1 MKLLMYGV
9 NKETVIK
16 EDVNKY
22 RLYKNKKINQINEIS
37 KFDGVEELIILTN
50 DFRNEYYLYVN
61 ETVFSHGEFLR
72 YLAEQTDKSLQEI
85 ILETYSKFNE
95 DVLRHLFEISSGYLS
110 NPIGSFNILKSV
122 EKAIC
127 FAKKMN
133 TSGDVLLKLFNDAIE
148 LTYNFKLNES
158 IQPLNRSTISN
169 YVYMLRKRMGT
180 LEKKNFLISGNDFEV
195 CYLTK
200 LLMLAKAQ
208 TITIIQRNEEESL
221 RQVNNVIKRLT
232 EAERAK
238 IYAATSKSLY
248 YRLSKIDAAICNT
261 SEIDLFDEDTIENVS
276 MIRQTRKKQYLID
289 TSENP
294 ITNMNEEQL
303 DIHIIN
309 ANTHILFTDEELNV
323 AVAKF
328 DEGIQTHIERFM
340 EQFEELQVEKV
351 KR

>member
-158 IQPLNRSTISN
+158 IQ
-169 YVYMLRKRMGT
+169 
-180 LEKKNFLISGNDFEV
+180 
-195 CYLTK
+195 
-200 LLMLAKAQ
+200 
-208 TITIIQRNEEESL
+208 
-221 RQVNNVIKRLT
+221 
-232 EAERAK
+232 
-238 IYAATSKSLY
+238 
-248 YRLSKIDAAICNT
+248 
-261 SEIDLFDEDTIENVS
+261 
-276 MIRQTRKKQYLID
+276 
-289 TSENP
+289 
-294 ITNMNEEQL
+294 
-303 DIHIIN
+303 
-309 ANTHILFTDEELNV
+309 
-323 AVAKF
+323 
-328 DEGIQTHIERFM
+328 
-340 EQFEELQVEKV
+340 
-351 KR
+351 